1 MNAAGL
7 SKDVLTIVRHLVA
20 KNLRDSPLSRLLWK
34 QCRSAYLIDHWMEI
48 VLSHDKGQRI
58 EIRKRLISKTIRPV
72 IKDNKNVAQWGILWK
87 IHGYE
92 CMLSQGVVI

>member
-1 MNAAGL
+1 
-7 SKDVLTIVRHLVA
+7 
-20 KNLRDSPLSRLLWK
+20 
-34 QCRSAYLIDHWMEI
+34 MET
-48 VLSHDKGQRI
+48 VLSHDKGQKI
-58 EIRKRLISKTIRPV
+58 EIRKRLISKTIRPI